1 MKARKKN
8 KLLLLI
14 CFVLLIIFFIALSNG
29 AASVG
34 KIAFWQALVDFDG
47 SKQSHQII
55 RNIRLPRVAGAFLVG
70 SCFAL
75 SGALMQ
81 GVTRNPLADSG
92 LLGINAGASLAMA
105 LSFAFWPKAS
115 GFSVFLVSLAGS
127 FAVTLLVFGFLQF
140 SKMGMNPLQLI
151 LAGVAIS
158 SFFTAISQALT
169 QFFNLQQDLAF
180 WFVGGANE
188 GN

>member
-1 MKARKKN
+1 MKARKKQA
-8 KLLLLI
+8 LAFDLF
-14 CFVLLIIFFIALSNG
+14 CSFDHFFIALSNG

-34 KIAFWQALVDFDG
+34 KTAFWQALVDFDG

-105 LSFAFWPKAS
+105 LSFAFGPK
-115 GFSVFLVSLAGS
+115 
-127 FAVTLLVFGFLQF
+127 LLGFLC
-140 SKMGMNPLQLI
+140 
-151 LAGVAIS
+151 
-158 SFFTAISQALT
+158 
-169 QFFNLQQDLAF
+169 F
-180 WFVGGANE
+180 WCHWQVLLL
-188 GN
+188 

>member
-55 RNIRLPRVAGAFLVG
+55 RNIRLLDRK
-70 SCFAL
+70 S
-75 SGALMQ
+75 
-81 GVTRNPLADSG
+81 TRLNSSHR
-92 LLGINAGASLAMA
+92 IASRM
-105 LSFAFWPKAS
+105 P
-115 GFSVFLVSLAGS
+115 
-127 FAVTLLVFGFLQF
+127 
-140 SKMGMNPLQLI
+140 
-151 LAGVAIS
+151 S
-158 SFFTAISQALT
+158 SA
-169 QFFNLQQDLAF
+169 
-180 WFVGGANE
+180 
-188 GN
+188 

>member
-1 MKARKKN
+1 MRTMKKN
-8 KLLLLI
+8 RLLLLV
-14 CFVLLIIFFIALSNG
+14 CFVLLIIFFVALSNG
-29 AASVG
+29 AATVG
-34 KIAFWQALVDFDG
+34 KADFWQALFDFDR

-115 GFSVFLVSLAGS
+115 DFSVFLMSLAGS
-127 FAVTLLVFGFLQF
+127 FAVTLLVFAFLLPKLF
-140 SKMGMNPLQLI
+140 ENGHES
-151 LAGVAIS
+151 
-158 SFFTAISQALT
+158 FTADFS
-169 QFFNLQQDLAF
+169 
-180 WFVGGANE
+180 WRSY
-188 GN
+188 

>member
-1 MKARKKN
+1 MRTMKKN
-8 KLLLLI
+8 RLLLLV
-14 CFVLLIIFFIALSNG
+14 CFVLLIIFCCSSNG
-29 AASVG
+29 AATVE
-34 KIAFWQALVDFDG
+34 KADFWQALFDFDR

-105 LSFAFWPKAS
+105 LSFAFGLKLLI
-115 GFSVFLVSLAGS
+115 FLC
-127 FAVTLLVFGFLQF
+127 F
-140 SKMGMNPLQLI
+140 
-151 LAGVAIS
+151 
-158 SFFTAISQALT
+158 
-169 QFFNLQQDLAF
+169 
-180 WFVGGANE
+180 
-188 GN
+188 

>member
-105 LSFAFWPKAS
+105 QSFWLFCVS
-115 GFSVFLVSLAGS
+115 GVIGRFFCCDFTRIWL
-127 FAVTLLVFGFLQF
+127 FAVFENGHE
-140 SKMGMNPLQLI
+140 S
-151 LAGVAIS
+151 
-158 SFFTAISQALT
+158 FTADFS
-169 QFFNLQQDLAF
+169 
-180 WFVGGANE
+180 WRSY
-188 GN
+188 